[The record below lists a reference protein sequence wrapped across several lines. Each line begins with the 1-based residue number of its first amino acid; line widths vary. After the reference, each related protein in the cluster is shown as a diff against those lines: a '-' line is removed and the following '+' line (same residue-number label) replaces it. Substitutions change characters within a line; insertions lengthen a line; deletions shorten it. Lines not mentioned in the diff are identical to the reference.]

1 MQTKFALEYNNGDII
16 VSEDSQDL
24 SFIIYDAEDDCTI
37 EVEVPKNKKYYGLTV
52 TTKDYHGNVTNL
64 MFDKKMA
71 VDFFSEIL
79 FQLKLLGIEA

>member
-1 MQTKFALEYNNGDII
+1 MEPKFALEYSNVDII
-16 VSEDSQDL
+16 VAENLQDL
-24 SFIIYDAEDDCTI
+24 SFKLYDAEDDCSI

-71 VDFFSEIL
+71 VDFFNEIL
-79 FQLKLLGIEA
+79 FQLKLLGVE

>member
-1 MQTKFALEYNNGDII
+1 MEPKFALEYSNGDII
-16 VSEDSQDL
+16 VAENLQDL
-24 SFIIYDAEDDCTI
+24 SFKLYDAEDDCSI

-71 VDFFSEIL
+71 VDFFNEIL
-79 FQLKLLGIEA
+79 FQLKLLGVE